1 MRFSC
6 STLLSVD
13 YSYWIDRKFLLGD
26 RCEDTD
32 CQVLKLKF
40 PGFSSRLLNESD
52 LWLKDISNIKV
63 QVLAVAV
70 LFILQ
75 TSGLEIGQT
84 ILFSSVAPQLLSTE
98 AGEILLGIKVILPFT
113 VQSMLSIQRFNN
125 G

>member
-1 MRFSC
+1 MKFSC
-6 STLLSVD
+6 GFLFSVD
-13 YSYWIDRKFLLGD
+13 YSYWIDRKILMGD
-26 RCEDTD
+26 RCEESD
-32 CQVLKLKF
+32 CWVLKLKF

-52 LWLKDISNIKV
+52 LWLKDMSNIKL

-84 ILFSSVAPQLLSTE
+84 VLFYSVAPLFLCSE
-98 AGEILLGIKVILPFT
+98 AGEILLGIRIILPFT
-113 VQSMLSIQRFNN
+113 FQSMPSIQRFNN